1 MVAEEPQLEVAGP
14 VTAVGEQRTHGQT
27 DWFPFAELEVALAV
41 GALAAAPAG
50 RLEEHR
56 FQPVG

>member
-1 MVAEEPQLEVAGP
+1 M
-14 VTAVGEQRTHGQT
+14 TAVGEQRTHGQT

-56 FQPVG
+56 FRPVG